1 MSAKQRLET
10 AAPAKD
16 PRVESFQR
24 RVKIADLDR
33 VATDDKDALRL
44 AMARRIVMLIN
55 DWHGCPERMCR
66 RQRGCMAPKIECS
79 NHKPGPPPPPERVA
93 RVMAEFH
100 RALVAAAARAEE
112 EGEC

>member
-24 RVKIADLDR
+24 RAKVAGLDR
-33 VATDDKDALRL
+33 VASADIDAFRL
-44 AMARRIVMLIN
+44 AMARRIAMLID
-55 DWHGCPERMCR
+55 DWHGCPERICR
-66 RQRGCMAPKIECS
+66 RQRGCMAPKVNCS
-79 NHKPGPPPPPERVA
+79 NRKPGPPPPPENVA
-93 RVMAEFH
+93 RVMARVL
-100 RALVAAAARAEE
+100 RAVAAAAAQAEE